1 MQFIDLAAQ
10 QAHMKD
16 ALDRRIQTVLAH
28 GRYIMGPEVA
38 ELEQALA
45 HFCGARHAITC
56 ANGTDALEMALAAL
70 GVAPGDA
77 VFVPSFTFAST
88 AEVVP
93 GTGAVPYFVDVS
105 ASTFNIDVQSL
116 DRTIAAA
123 KRDGLRAAAVI
134 PVDLFGLPADYDAI
148 SEIASAH
155 GLHVL
160 ADAAQ
165 SFGASYKERSAG
177 TLGDLT
183 TSSFFPAKPLG
194 CYGDGGVVFT
204 DNDGWAE
211 LIRSYRVHGK
221 GREKYDNVRLG
232 RNSRLDTLQAAILL
246 EKLAHFPKEIDA
258 RQRIA
263 DIYTDALAE
272 TVTVP
277 RVPDACGSVW
287 AQYTLRLQSRDQR
300 DTVRERLK
308 EDGIPTEV
316 YYPKPLH
323 RQGAFNGHRGDPE
336 GLPVS
341 EELSETVLALPMHPY
356 LSNDD
361 QQRVIDA
368 LKSSLP

>member
-10 QAHMKD
+10 QAHMKE

-45 HFCGARHAITC
+45 QFCGVKHAITC
-56 ANGTDALEMALAAL
+56 ANGTDALELALAAL
-70 GVAPGDA
+70 GVGPGDA

-105 ASTFNIDVQSL
+105 ASTFNIDVHSL
-116 DRTIAAA
+116 ERTVATA
-123 KRDGLRAAAVI
+123 KRDGLRPAVVI

-148 SEIASAH
+148 SELASAESIH
-155 GLHVL
+155 ILS
-160 ADAAQ
+160 DAAQ
-165 SFGASYKERSAG
+165 SFGASYKGRPTG

-204 DNDGWAE
+204 DNDRWAE

-246 EKLAHFPKEIDA
+246 EKLAHFPDEIDA

-263 DIYTDALAE
+263 GMYTDALAD
-272 TVTVP
+272 TVIVP
-277 RVPDACGSVW
+277 RVPNACRSVW
-287 AQYTLRLQSRDQR
+287 AQYTLRLQNRDQR
-300 DTVRERLK
+300 DAVRSRLK
-308 EDGIPTEV
+308 QDGIPTEV

-323 RQGAFNGHRGDPE
+323 RQGAFSDHRDDPE
-336 GLPVS
+336 GLSVS
-341 EELSETVLALPMHPY
+341 EDLSETVLALPMHPY
-356 LSNDD
+356 LSSDD

-368 LKSSLP
+368 LKSSLS